1 MRRRMDQSIKKM
13 YNLLITL
20 IRRFAKNRNFIQ
32 LFNKMSHVN
41 LSW

>member
-13 YNLLITL
+13 YNLLITP
-20 IRRFAKNRNFIQ
+20 IQRFVKNRNFIQ

-41 LSW
+41 VT